1 MSDAKTNEEKAKRI
15 LLIEDDPTIALLET
29 AILEGMGYDI
39 RHALTGSD
47 GLREIAEWQP
57 DLLILDLNL
66 PDTTGHEIIKKIQA
80 LSIDRR
86 PEIIVVTG
94 EEKSHV
100 AFEALR
106 NGANDLLRKP
116 FEKEEF
122 QLRVSAV
129 LALRDT
135 NKTIEEM
142 QLKTRADLI
151 KLSKYFSNDVIDAI
165 LEGKISANP
174 GGEIIRATLMMFDLR
189 GSTTIAEKL
198 GPQKF
203 FVFLS
208 ELFSDISDLIFS
220 NGGKINKFTGDGFL
234 VTFGLRHY
242 TEADTHHALNCAFKI
257 REHFNLYN
265 EFVSSE
271 QGEPIQ
277 FGIGLTTGDVF
288 AGNIGNVHRVEYTIL
303 GDAVNLSARLEA
315 LTKKAGVDILMDST
329 TREILGDTVEATK
342 YSGATI
348 RGKNTKV
355 DIYFPKHLN
364 TPNTAPEHP

>member
-1 MSDAKTNEEKAKRI
+1 MSTARTNEEKARRI
-15 LLIEDDPTIALLET
+15 LLIEDDPTVALLET
-29 AILEGMGYDI
+29 AMLEEMG
-39 RHALTGSD
+39 HVVKQAATGAE
-47 GLREIAEWQP
+47 GLDNISKWLP
-57 DLLILDLNL
+57 DLLVLDLNL
-66 PDTTGHEIIKKIQA
+66 PDTTGHEIIRKI
-80 LSIDRR
+80 LTLKIDQR

-94 EEKSHV
+94 EEKSQV

-106 NGANDLLRKP
+106 GGANDLLRKP

-135 NKTIEEM
+135 YETIEEL

-165 LEGKISANP
+165 LEGKISSEP
-174 GGEIIRATLMMFDLR
+174 GGEITRATFMMFDLR

-208 ELFSDISDLIFS
+208 ELFSDIADLIFS

-315 LTKKAGVDILMDST
+315 LTKKAGVDSLMDST
-329 TREILGDTVEATK
+329 TREILGDSVEATK
-342 YSGATI
+342 YSGTTI
-348 RGKNTKV
+348 RGKNSKV
-355 DIYFPKHLN
+355 DIYFPK
-364 TPNTAPEHP
+364 AARAQ